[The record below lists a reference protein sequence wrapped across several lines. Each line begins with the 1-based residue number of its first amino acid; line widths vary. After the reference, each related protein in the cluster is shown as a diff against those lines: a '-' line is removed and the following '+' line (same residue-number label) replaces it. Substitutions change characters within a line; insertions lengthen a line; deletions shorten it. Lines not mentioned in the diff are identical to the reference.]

1 MRSLI
6 GYGNI
11 ALIKISVVMGDT
23 YCRIGG
29 NVVIESVIFKVISV
43 DTGINA
49 KSDEDNVFF
58 MALSFRILQEYE

>member
-11 ALIKISVVMGDT
+11 ALIKVSVVMGDT

-29 NVVIESVIFKVISV
+29 NVVIESVIFKVVSV

-49 KSDEDNVFF
+49 KSDEDNDC
-58 MALSFRILQEYE
+58 SK